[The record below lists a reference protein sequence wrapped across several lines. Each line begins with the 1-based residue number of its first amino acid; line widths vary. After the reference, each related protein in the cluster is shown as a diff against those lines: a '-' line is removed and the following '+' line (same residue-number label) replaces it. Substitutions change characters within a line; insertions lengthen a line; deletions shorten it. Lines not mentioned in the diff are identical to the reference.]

1 MGNVTRRNFVKLSGA
16 GALAARSGSM
26 AAILAAG
33 RAPAQAQTATVHWLR
48 WNDFVPASDQL
59 LRKELLPEA
68 EKALGIKITL
78 ETVNGNDLQPRVTA
92 AVQSGSGADLIMVFN
107 NQSALY
113 TESVVDLSDI
123 AEEVSSK
130 EGGFYK
136 YSRSVTSD
144 GKKFN
149 AMPWTIVGAMNAY
162 RKSWFEEIGLSKFP
176 ETWEEYHQAGK
187 KLKAKGRPIGQAVSH
202 SFGDPPT
209 FVYPLLWSYGG
220 KEVAEDG
227 KTVAINSKEA
237 IESVKFMTA
246 FWKDTC
252 DEGGLA
258 WDDSSNNRAFLSQTI
273 SSTLNGASIYIESL
287 RNPDKYV
294 SEKGAQLKTDIQH
307 APLPKGP
314 AGQYGLHTF
323 FSHMLMSY
331 SKNQSAA
338 KELLRW
344 LHTPANYERWFIS
357 QKGFA
362 TPPTPK
368 WESHKLWGEDPVMD
382 PYKVAGKLGQAPG
395 YAGPAG
401 KKAAEALTKYLIVDM
416 YAKAIQGAPAE
427 DAVKWAEG
435 ELTKVYA

>member
-1 MGNVTRRNFVKLSGA
+1 
-16 GALAARSGSM
+16 RSGGM

-33 RAPAQAQTATVHWLR
+33 RAPAYAQTATVHWLR
-48 WNDFVPASDQL
+48 WADFVPASDQL

-78 ETVNGNDLQPRVTA
+78 ETVNGNDLQPRATA
-92 AVQSGSGADLIMVFN
+92 AIQSGSGADLIMVFN

-113 TESVVDLSDI
+113 TESVVDLSDV
-123 AEEVSSK
+123 AEQVASK
-130 EGGFYK
+130 EGGYYK
-136 YSRSVTSD
+136 YSRSVTSG

-176 ETWEEYHQAGK
+176 ETWEDYHQAGK

-258 WDDSSNNRAFLSQTI
+258 WDDSSNNRAFLPPTI

-314 AGQYGLHTF
+314 AGQFGLHTF

-344 LHTPANYERWFIS
+344 LH
-357 QKGFA
+357 
-362 TPPTPK
+362 
-368 WESHKLWGEDPVMD
+368 
-382 PYKVAGKLGQAPG
+382 
-395 YAGPAG
+395 
-401 KKAAEALTKYLIVDM
+401 
-416 YAKAIQGAPAE
+416 
-427 DAVKWAEG
+427 
-435 ELTKVYA
+435 

>member
-1 MGNVTRRNFVKLSGA
+1 MAIFTRRKFLKASSA
-16 GALAARSGSM
+16 GALAAKTAGMAGILSAGS
-26 AAILAAG
+26 
-33 RAPAQAQTATVHWLR
+33 APAYAQTTTVHWLR

-59 LRKELLPEA
+59 LRKELVPEA
-68 EKALGIKITL
+68 EKALGIKINL
-78 ETVNGNDLQPRVTA
+78 ETINGNDLQPRVTA

-113 TESVVDLSDI
+113 TESVVDLSDL
-123 AEEVSSK
+123 AEEVSSS
-130 EGGFYK
+130 EAGLYK
-136 YSRSVTSD
+136 YSRAVTSD

-162 RKSWFEEIGLSKFP
+162 RKSWFDEIGVAKFP
-176 ETWEEYHQAGK
+176 ETWDQYLEVGK

-209 FVYPLLWSYGG
+209 FVYPLLWSFGG

-227 KTVAINSKEA
+227 KTVAVNSKEA

-246 FWKDTC
+246 FWKDAC

-258 WDDSSNNRAFLSQTI
+258 WDDTSNNRAFLSQTI

-287 RNPDKYV
+287 RNPDKYI

-314 AGQYGLHTF
+314 AGQFGLHTF

-331 SKNQSAA
+331 SKNQKAA
-338 KELLRW
+338 KDLLRW
-344 LHTPANYERWFIS
+344 MHTPANYEKWFIS

-362 TPPTPK
+362 TPPTQK
-368 WESHKLWGEDPVMD
+368 WESHKLWSEDPVME
-382 PYKVAGKLGQAPG
+382 PYKVAGKLGQSPG

-401 KKAAEALTKYLIVDM
+401 KKAAEVLTKYLIVDM
-416 YAKAIQGAPAE
+416 YAKAIQGASAE
-427 DAVKWAEG
+427 EAVKWAEG
-435 ELTKVYA
+435 ELHKVYA